1 MGMTGFLRAHRDR
14 LALSAALIVPPIVC
28 AALIPARATLPN
40 TDAALVLVAA
50 SVALAA
56 LGNRTAGWLASVCA
70 AVWFDFFLTVPYERL
85 TITRTAD
92 LQTTG
97 LLLLVGAAVTE
108 IAVLARRKSRTAAAD
123 EALLAVVQSTGALV
137 ARGETDRAVVEQ
149 VTVQLTALL
158 GAQGAVFEPGDARVR
173 GLCLRPDG
181 TLAWGGA
188 VWNLAEHGFP
198 NEPVELPARHA
209 GRIYGRFVL
218 TPTPG
223 AAPGLES
230 RRVAVVLADLV
241 GAALSRDGAH
251 HRP

>member
-14 LALSAALIVPPIVC
+14 IALPAALLVPPAVC
-28 AALIPARATLPN
+28 TALIPARSTLPN

-50 SVALAA
+50 TVALAA

-97 LLLLVGAAVTE
+97 LLLLVGATVTE

-137 ARGETDRAVVEQ
+137 AAGETDQAVIEQ
-149 VTVQLTALL
+149 VTVQLVALL
-158 GAQGAVFEPGDARVR
+158 GVGSAVFEPGDTRGR
-173 GLCLRPDG
+173 GLRLRPDG

-198 NEPVELPARHA
+198 NEPVELPARH
-209 GRIYGRFVL
+209 GGQVHGRFIL

-230 RRVAVVLADLV
+230 RRVAVVLADLA
-241 GAALSRDGAH
+241 GAALSRNSAH
-251 HRP
+251 HQP